1 MTRNADAPRPAIARG
16 RPMSARL
23 GAAATLAAVLLA
35 ASGGLVT
42 EAHAQQVIADLSRH
56 LVAITT
62 GFAGAEVLLFGAVDG
77 EGDVIVTVRGPEGDV
92 VVRRKSQVNGMWIN
106 TQSVTFGTVP
116 GYYAVASTK
125 PLDEI
130 ITGPVAE
137 REQIG
142 SERLRFDPERNIP
155 PDRIALFRSA
165 LLRNMERDGLYQPR
179 TATIRFLGQ
188 RLFRAD
194 IVFPANVPTGLYTVN
209 VYLVKGGQVVN
220 ATTTPLSVSKIG
232 LSAEIYDFAQNR
244 SLTYGFIAVAF
255 AGFAGWAASR
265 VFQRG

>member
-1 MTRNADAPRPAIARG
+1 MTAAWRTALALAVL
-16 RPMSARL
+16 M
-23 GAAATLAAVLLA
+23 AAAALAPGVR
-35 ASGGLVT
+35 
-42 EAHAQQVIADLSRH
+42 AQQVIADLSRH

-106 TQSVTFGTVP
+106 TQSVTFSAVP
-116 GYYAVASTK
+116 GYYAVAATK
-125 PLDEI
+125 PIEEI
-130 ITGPVAE
+130 ITPPVAE

-142 SERLRFDPERNIP
+142 AGRLRIQPEPNIP
-155 PDRIALFRSA
+155 PETVALFRRA
-165 LLRNMERDGLYQPR
+165 LLRNMERNGLFQAR

-209 VYLVKGGQVVN
+209 VYLVKGGQVVS
-220 ATTTPLSVSKIG
+220 AATTPLSVSKIG
-232 LSAEIYDFAQNR
+232 LSAEIFDFAQNR
-244 SLTYGFIAVAF
+244 GFSYGLIAVAF
-255 AGFAGWAASR
+255 AGVAGWAASR
-265 VFQRG
+265 LFQRG

>member
-1 MTRNADAPRPAIARG
+1 MTAG
-16 RPMSARL
+16 RRAAFVFAL
-23 GAAATLAAVLLA
+23 LAAATLAAPGA
-35 ASGGLVT
+35 RG
-42 EAHAQQVIADLSRH
+42 QQVIADLSRH

-77 EGDVIVTVRGPEGDV
+77 EGDVIVTVRGPEGDI

-106 TQSVTFGTVP
+106 TQSVTFGGVP
-116 GYYAVASTK
+116 GYYAVAATK
-125 PLDEI
+125 PIEEI
-130 ITGPVAE
+130 VTPPVAE

-142 SERLRFDPERNIP
+142 AGRLRLEPQRNVPPETV
-155 PDRIALFRSA
+155 ALFRRA
-165 LLRNMERDGLYQPR
+165 LLRNMERNGLFQPR

-209 VYLVKGGQVVN
+209 VYLVKGGQVVS
-220 ATTTPLSVSKIG
+220 AATTPLSVSKIG
-232 LSAEIYDFAQNR
+232 LSAEIFDFAQNR
-244 SLTYGFIAVAF
+244 GFSYGLIAVAF

-265 VFQRG
+265 LFQRG

>member
-1 MTRNADAPRPAIARG
+1 MRRIRA
-16 RPMSARL
+16 L
-23 GAAATLAAVLLA
+23 ATLAVILFAATGAV
-35 ASGGLVT
+35 VP
-42 EAHAQQVIADLSRH
+42 EARAQQVIADLSRH

-106 TQSVTFGTVP
+106 TQSVTFSAVP
-116 GYYAVASTK
+116 GYYAVASTR
-125 PLDEI
+125 PIEELI
-130 ITGPVAE
+130 PTPVAE
-137 REQIG
+137 RVQIG
-142 SERLRFDPERNIP
+142 ASYLRFEPERNIP
-155 PDRIALFRSA
+155 LDTIALFRSA

-179 TATIRFLGQ
+179 AATIRFLGQ

-194 IVFPANVPTGLYTVN
+194 ISFPANVPTGLYTVN
-209 VYLVKGGQVVN
+209 VYLVRGGQVVN

-232 LSAEIYDFAQNR
+232 LSAEIFDFAQHR
-244 SLTYGFIAVAF
+244 GLTYGLIAVAF

-265 VFQRG
+265 LLQRG

>member
-1 MTRNADAPRPAIARG
+1 MIA
-16 RPMSARL
+16 ARRAAL
-23 GAAATLAAVLLA
+23 ALAVLAAAAAL
-35 ASGGLVT
+35 ASG
-42 EAHAQQVIADLSRH
+42 ARAQQVIADLSRH

-106 TQSVTFGTVP
+106 TQSVTFGAVP
-116 GYYAVASTK
+116 GYYAVAATK
-125 PLDEI
+125 PIEEI
-130 ITGPVAE
+130 ITPPVAE

-142 SERLRFDPERNIP
+142 AERLRVQPEANIP
-155 PDRIALFRSA
+155 PGTVAEFRRA
-165 LLRNMERDGLYQPR
+165 LLRNMERSGLFQPR
-179 TATIRFLGQ
+179 TSAIRFLGQ

-209 VYLVKGGQVVN
+209 VYLVKGGQVVS
-220 ATTTPLSVSKIG
+220 AATTPLSVSKIG
-232 LSAEIYDFAQNR
+232 LSAEIFDFAQNR
-244 SLTYGFIAVAF
+244 GLTYGLIAVAF

-265 VFQRG
+265 LFQRG

>member
-1 MTRNADAPRPAIARG
+1 MTAG
-16 RPMSARL
+16 RR
-23 GAAATLAAVLLA
+23 AASVFALLA
-35 ASGGLVT
+35 AAALAAPGARG
-42 EAHAQQVIADLSRH
+42 QQVIADLSRH

-77 EGDVIVTVRGPEGDV
+77 EGDVIVTVRGPEGDI

-106 TQSVTFGTVP
+106 TQSVTFGGVP
-116 GYYAVASTK
+116 GYYAVAATK
-125 PLDEI
+125 PIEEI
-130 ITGPVAE
+130 VTPPVAE

-142 SERLRFDPERNIP
+142 AGRLRLEPQRNVPPETV
-155 PDRIALFRSA
+155 ALFRRA
-165 LLRNMERDGLYQPR
+165 LLRNMERDGLFQPR

-209 VYLVKGGQVVN
+209 VYLVKGGQVVS
-220 ATTTPLSVSKIG
+220 AATTPLSVSKIG
-232 LSAEIYDFAQNR
+232 LSAEIFDFAQNR
-244 SLTYGFIAVAF
+244 GFSYGLIAVAF

-265 VFQRG
+265 LFQRG

>member
-1 MTRNADAPRPAIARG
+1 MPQRCVF
-16 RPMSARL
+16 
-23 GAAATLAAVLLA
+23 AALALLA
-35 ASGGLVT
+35 AAAFAAPG
-42 EAHAQQVIADLSRH
+42 ARAQQVIADLSRH

-106 TQSVTFGTVP
+106 TEAVTFGAVP

-125 PLDEI
+125 PIDDI
-130 ITGPVAE
+130 ITAPVAE

-142 SERLRFDPERNIP
+142 AQRLRIEPERNIP
-155 PDRIALFRSA
+155 PETVALFRQA
-165 LLRNMERDGLYQPR
+165 LLRNMERNGLFQPR

-209 VYLVKGGQVVN
+209 VYLVKGGQVVS
-220 ATTTPLSVSKIG
+220 AATTPLSVSKIG
-232 LSAEIYDFAQNR
+232 LSAEIFDFAQNR
-244 SLTYGFIAVAF
+244 GLSYGVIAVAF

-265 VFQRG
+265 LFQRG

>member
-1 MTRNADAPRPAIARG
+1 MMAAPRAAL
-16 RPMSARL
+16 AL
-23 GAAATLAAVLLA
+23 AALVAAAAFAA
-35 ASGGLVT
+35 G
-42 EAHAQQVIADLSRH
+42 AHAQQVIADLSRH

-77 EGDVIVTVRGPEGDV
+77 EGDVIVTVRGPEGDI

-106 TQSVTFGTVP
+106 TQSVTFGAVP

-125 PLDEI
+125 PIEEI
-130 ITGPVAE
+130 ITPPVAE

-142 SERLRFDPERNIP
+142 AERLRFDPERNIP
-155 PDRIALFRSA
+155 PDTVALFRRA
-165 LLRNMERDGLYQPR
+165 LLRNMERDGLFQPR
-179 TATIRFLGQ
+179 TSTIRFLGQ

-209 VYLVKGGQVVN
+209 VYLVKGGQVVS
-220 ATTTPLSVSKIG
+220 AATTPLSVSKIG
-232 LSAEIYDFAQNR
+232 LSAEIFDFAQNR
-244 SLTYGFIAVAF
+244 GFSYGLIAVAF

-265 VFQRG
+265 LFQRG

>member
-1 MTRNADAPRPAIARG
+1 M
-16 RPMSARL
+16 ARL
-23 GAAATLAAVLLA
+23 RAFAALMALLLA
-35 ASGGLVT
+35 APP
-42 EAHAQQVIADLSRH
+42 AAAQQVIADLSRH

-77 EGDVIVTVRGPEGDV
+77 EGDVIVTVRGPEGDI

-106 TQSVTFGTVP
+106 TQSVTFGAVP
-116 GYYAVASTK
+116 GYYAVAATK
-125 PLDEI
+125 PLEEL
-130 ITGPVAE
+130 ITAPVAE

-142 SERLRFDPERNIP
+142 AEQLRIEPERNIP
-155 PDRIALFRSA
+155 PETVELFRRA
-165 LLRNMERDGLYQPR
+165 LLRNMERDGLFQPR

-209 VYLVKGGQVVN
+209 VYLVRGGQVVS

-244 SLTYGFIAVAF
+244 GLSYGLIAVAF

-265 VFQRG
+265 LFQRG

>member
-1 MTRNADAPRPAIARG
+1 MIAAPRA
-16 RPMSARL
+16 
-23 GAAATLAAVLLA
+23 LAAVAVLVA
-35 ASGGLVT
+35 AAALTSGAG
-42 EAHAQQVIADLSRH
+42 AQQVIADLSRH

-77 EGDVIVTVRGPEGDV
+77 EGDVIVTVSGPKGDI
-92 VVRRKSQVNGMWIN
+92 VVRRKSQVNGMWVN
-106 TQSVTFGTVP
+106 TQSVTFSEVP

-125 PLDEI
+125 PIEEL
-130 ITGPVAE
+130 ITPPVAE

-142 SERLRFDPERNIP
+142 ADQLRFAPERNIP
-155 PDRIALFRSA
+155 PGTVALFRRA
-165 LLRNMERDGLYQPR
+165 LLRNMEREGLFQPR

-194 IVFPANVPTGLYTVN
+194 IAFPANVPTGTYTVN
-209 VYLVKGGQVVN
+209 VYLVRGGQVVS
-220 ATTTPLSVSKIG
+220 AATTPLSVSKIG

-244 SLTYGFIAVAF
+244 GVTYGFIAVAF

-265 VFQRG
+265 LFQRG

>member
-1 MTRNADAPRPAIARG
+1 M
-16 RPMSARL
+16 ARL
-23 GAAATLAAVLLA
+23 RAALIMLLLAGAASTPAVQ
-35 ASGGLVT
+35 
-42 EAHAQQVIADLSRH
+42 AQQVIADLSRH

-77 EGDVIVTVRGPEGDV
+77 EGDVIVTVRGPEGDI
-92 VVRRKSQVNGMWIN
+92 VVRRKSQVNGMWVN
-106 TQSVTFGTVP
+106 TQSVAFGAVP

-125 PLDEI
+125 ALEEL
-130 ITGPVAE
+130 ITQPVAE

-142 SERLRFDPERNIP
+142 AEHLRFEPERNIP
-155 PDRIALFRSA
+155 ADTLSTFRRA

-179 TATIRFLGQ
+179 TGAIRFLGQ

-194 IVFPANVPTGLYTVN
+194 IVFPSNVPTGLYTVN
-209 VYLVKGGQVVN
+209 VYLVRGGQVVS
-220 ATTTPLSVSKIG
+220 AATTPLSVSKIG

-244 SLTYGFIAVAF
+244 GLSYGLIAVAF

-265 VFQRG
+265 LFQRA

>member
-1 MTRNADAPRPAIARG
+1 MLRKMRSIA
-16 RPMSARL
+16 A
-23 GAAATLAAVLLA
+23 LAALLFA
-35 ASGGLVT
+35 APAA
-42 EAHAQQVIADLSRH
+42 EAQTIIADLSKH

-77 EGDVIVTVRGPEGDV
+77 EGDVIVTVRGPESDT

-106 TQSVTFGTVP
+106 TQSVTFGAVP

-125 PLDEI
+125 PIDEI
-130 ITGPVAE
+130 ITDPVAE

-142 SERLRFDPERNIP
+142 AQRLRLEPERNVAP
-155 PDRIALFRSA
+155 ETVALFRRA
-165 LLRNMERDGLYQPR
+165 LLRNMERGGLFQPR

-209 VYLVKGGQVVN
+209 VYLVKDGQVVS
-220 ATTTPLSVSKIG
+220 AATTPLAVSKIG
-232 LSAEIYDFAQNR
+232 LSADIYDFAQNR
-244 SLTYGFIAVAF
+244 GFSYGLIAVAF
-255 AGFAGWAASR
+255 AGLAGWAASR
-265 VFQRG
+265 AFQRR

>member
-1 MTRNADAPRPAIARG
+1 MRA
-16 RPMSARL
+16 
-23 GAAATLAAVLLA
+23 LAARAWAVAALVALLFA
-35 ASGGLVT
+35 AP
-42 EAHAQQVIADLSRH
+42 AAMAPPAQAQQIIADLSRH

-77 EGDVIVTVRGPEGDV
+77 DGDVIVTVRGPEGDV

-106 TQSVTFGTVP
+106 TQSVTFGAVP
-116 GYYAVASTK
+116 GYYAVAANK
-125 PLDEI
+125 PIEEI

-142 SERLRFDPERNIP
+142 APRLRFEPERNIP
-155 PDRIALFRSA
+155 PDTIALFRRA

-179 TATIRFLGQ
+179 TAAVRFLGQ

-194 IVFPANVPTGLYTVN
+194 IVFPANVPTGLYLVN
-209 VYLVKGGQVVN
+209 VYLVKGGQVVS

-232 LSAEIYDFAQNR
+232 LSAEIYDFAQN
-244 SLTYGFIAVAF
+244 SAITYGFIAVAF
-255 AGFAGWAASR
+255 AGVAGWAASR

>member
-1 MTRNADAPRPAIARG
+1 MSLSPRHRETIGKLR
-16 RPMSARL
+16 
-23 GAAATLAAVLLA
+23 AAAALLA
-35 ASGGLVT
+35 LLVL
-42 EAHAQQVIADLSRH
+42 APAAAQAQQVIADLSRH

-77 EGDVIVTVRGPEGDV
+77 EGDVIVTVSGPKDDI

-106 TQSVTFGTVP
+106 TQSVTFSEVP
-116 GYYAVASTK
+116 GYYAVAATK
-125 PLDEI
+125 SLEEI

-142 SERLRFDPERNIP
+142 AEHLRLMPERNLP
-155 PDRIALFRSA
+155 PDTIALFRRA
-165 LLRNMERDGLYQPR
+165 LLRNMEREGLFQPR
-179 TATIRFLGQ
+179 TGTVRFLGQ

-194 IVFPANVPTGLYTVN
+194 IIFPANVPTGTYLVN
-209 VYLVKGGQVVN
+209 VYLVRGGQVVSG
-220 ATTTPLSVSKIG
+220 TTTPLSVSKIG
-232 LSAEIYDFAQNR
+232 LSAEIFDFAQHR
-244 SLTYGFIAVAF
+244 GITYGLIAVAF

>member
-1 MTRNADAPRPAIARG
+1 MTA
-16 RPMSARL
+16 ARL
-23 GAAATLAAVLLA
+23 AFALVLLA
-35 ASGGLVT
+35 ALVD
-42 EAHAQQVIADLSRH
+42 APGARAQQVIADLSRH

-77 EGDVIVTVRGPEGDV
+77 EGEVIVTVRGPEGDV

-106 TQSVTFGTVP
+106 TQSVRFGAVP
-116 GYYAVASTK
+116 GYYAMAATK
-125 PLDEI
+125 PIEEI
-130 ITGPVAE
+130 ITAAVAD

-142 SERLRFDPERNIP
+142 ADRLRIQPEPNIP
-155 PDRIALFRSA
+155 ADTVALFRRA
-165 LLRNMERDGLYQPR
+165 LLRNMERDGLFQPR
-179 TATIRFLGQ
+179 TSTIRFLGQ

-209 VYLVKGGQVVN
+209 VYLVRHGQVVS
-220 ATTTPLSVSKIG
+220 AATTPLSVSKIG
-232 LSAEIYDFAQNR
+232 MSAEIYDFAQGR
-244 SLTYGFIAVAF
+244 GLTYGLIAVAF

>member
-1 MTRNADAPRPAIARG
+1 MTPRRRA
-16 RPMSARL
+16 L
-23 GAAATLAAVLLA
+23 AALALLAAAAVLA
-35 ASGGLVT
+35 PGAR
-42 EAHAQQVIADLSRH
+42 AQQVIADLSRH

-106 TQSVTFGTVP
+106 TQSVTFGAVP

-125 PLDEI
+125 PIEEI
-130 ITGPVAE
+130 VTPPVAE

-142 SERLRFDPERNIP
+142 AGRLRLEPERNIP
-155 PDRIALFRSA
+155 PETVAQFRLA
-165 LLRNMERDGLYQPR
+165 LLRNMERNGLFQARAAP
-179 TATIRFLGQ
+179 IRFLGQ

-209 VYLVKGGQVVN
+209 VYLVKGGQVVS
-220 ATTTPLSVSKIG
+220 AATTPLSVSKIG
-232 LSAEIYDFAQNR
+232 LSAEIFDFAQNR
-244 SLTYGFIAVAF
+244 GFSYGVIAVAF

-265 VFQRG
+265 LFQRG